1 MYTIGQVS
9 EQFDLPVSTL
19 RYYDKEGL
27 FPALTRTSGIRRF
40 GEQELEALRVI
51 ECLKRSGLEI
61 KEIKQ
66 FMEWCAQGSE
76 TYPQRH
82 ALFVQQAER
91 VEAEIARLQKSLD
104 MIRFKC
110 WYYEQAMR
118 DGVIVERDGVIAR
131 CADAVG
137 RGRAREQDGLH
148 AEAAQNEV
156 KTCVKKRREPGLY
169 EHIVLRQDGECVR
182 KRIRQVRGAVLRERL
197 AAGSPRGRARLF
209 HVRAVGP
216 VVAHGVDD
224 GNAHFVAAAD
234 ERRARGHGPL
244 RRRDAQRGRAV
255 EKAPLHVDHDECLF
269 GHGACLL
276 TK

>member
-110 WYYEQAMR
+110 WVLRA
-118 DGVIVERDGVIAR
+118 GHAR
-131 CADAVG
+131 RQ
-137 RGRAREQDGLH
+137 RGPRARH
-148 AEAAQNEV
+148 
-156 KTCVKKRREPGLY
+156 
-169 EHIVLRQDGECVR
+169 
-182 KRIRQVRGAVLRERL
+182 
-197 AAGSPRGRARLF
+197 AAGP
-209 HVRAVGP
+209 
-216 VVAHGVDD
+216 
-224 GNAHFVAAAD
+224 AAAGYPAD
-234 ERRARGHGPL
+234 L
-244 RRRDAQRGRAV
+244 
-255 EKAPLHVDHDECLF
+255 
-269 GHGACLL
+269 
-276 TK
+276 